1 MAGSAPEPASASG
14 RGALAYLSLACS
26 IILVTAGLMIGLHPG
41 QTPVTSPATDSHGAP
56 DRRVTGPRPAYLS
69 MDGVDQT
76 APVRLEIPEIGLDRR
91 LLRLGLDEHEKLQVP
106 TMAQADQPGWYR
118 YSPTP
123 GDIGP
128 SVIAGHVDSTDG
140 PAVFYRLRELEKGD
154 TIRVRRAD
162 GRLAVFVVDRVQLVR
177 KSRFPTEEVYGP
189 IRYAGLRLITCGGSY
204 DQNRGGYQ
212 RNLVVFAKLER
223 MLKVA

>member
-1 MAGSAPEPASASG
+1 
-14 RGALAYLSLACS
+14 
-26 IILVTAGLMIGLHPG
+26 
-41 QTPVTSPATDSHGAP
+41 
-56 DRRVTGPRPAYLS
+56 
-69 MDGVDQT
+69 MDGVDQA
-76 APVRLEIPEIGLDRR
+76 APVRLEIPAIGLDRR
-91 LLRLGLDEHEKLQVP
+91 LLRLGLDEHGKLQVP
-106 TMAQADQPGWYR
+106 TMAQADRPGWYR

-128 SVIAGHVDSTDG
+128 SVIAGHVDSTHG
-140 PAVFYRLRELEKGD
+140 PAVFYRLRELDAGD

-162 GRLAVFVVDRVQLVR
+162 GRLAVFVVDKVRLVR

-204 DQNRGGYQ
+204 DQDRGGYQ

-223 MLKVA
+223 LLKVA